1 MTTSEVTN
9 LLGPPQDRTG
19 PDNRGE
25 EFITWRIDQGVVD
38 YQSESSF
45 EGGSTPVTG
54 QIKGYY
60 SATLR
65 FLKSRLVEVYKEES
79 IGF

>member
-1 MTTSEVTN
+1 MN

-25 EFITWRIDQGVVD
+25 ELITWRIDQGVVD

-45 EGGSTPVTG
+45 EGGSTQVAG

-65 FLKSRLVEVYKEES
+65 FLKGRLVEVYKEES